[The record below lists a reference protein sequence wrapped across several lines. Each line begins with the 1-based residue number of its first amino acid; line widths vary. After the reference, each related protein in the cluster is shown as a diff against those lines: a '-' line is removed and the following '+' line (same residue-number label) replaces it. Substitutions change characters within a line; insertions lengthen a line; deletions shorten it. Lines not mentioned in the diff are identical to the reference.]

1 MDHGDHRPRKRF
13 GQNFLTDQRVI
24 GEILRAVHAR
34 PGETIAEIGPGRGAL
49 TEGLIASG
57 ALLHLIE
64 IDRDLAAIWRTRTG
78 PLLQLHEQDALDFDF
93 TAIAPAPG
101 ALRVVGNLPYN
112 ISTPLIFHLL
122 SQAGAIRDMHFM
134 LQREVVDRMAAAPGT
149 ADYGRLSV
157 MVQLQ
162 CRVEPVLEVPP
173 GAFFPPPKV
182 HSAVVRLVPGHVD
195 HGVPQSSRTLS
206 LLVRQA
212 FTQRRKTLRN
222 ALSGFLDNAGIES
235 LGIDPRRRPETLS
248 VKEFVHLSDAAH
260 AAGLEPSAEG
270 GK

>member
-24 GEILRAVHAR
+24 ADILRAVHAR

-57 ALLHLIE
+57 ASLHLIE
-64 IDRDLAAIWRTRTG
+64 IDRDLAALWRARTG
-78 PLLQLHEQDALDFDF
+78 PLLQLHEQDALHFGF
-93 TAIAPAPG
+93 AALAPEPG

-122 SQAGAIRDMHFM
+122 SQSAAIRDMHFM
-134 LQREVVDRMAAAPGT
+134 LQREVVDG
-149 ADYGRLSV
+149 
-157 MVQLQ
+157 
-162 CRVEPVLEVPP
+162 PP

-182 HSAVVRLVPGHVD
+182 HSAVVRLVPGHHD
-195 HGVPQSSRTLS
+195 HGVAQSPRMLA

-222 ALSGFLDNAGIES
+222 ALSGLLDSAGIAA
-235 LGIDPRRRPETLS
+235 LGIDPQRRPETLS
-248 VKEFVHLSDAAH
+248 VAEFVRLSDAAD
-260 AAGLEPSAEG
+260 AAGAVITAESDG
-270 GK
+270 